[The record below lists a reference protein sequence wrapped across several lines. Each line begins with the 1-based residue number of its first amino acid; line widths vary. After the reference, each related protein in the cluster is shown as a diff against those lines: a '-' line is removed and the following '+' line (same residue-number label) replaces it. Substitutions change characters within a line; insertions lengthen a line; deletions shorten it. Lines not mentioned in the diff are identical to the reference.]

1 MSGLLS
7 GVLPT
12 IFSQADRAKRYIG
25 GLLSDPVGRMQQ
37 SGGQAVDD
45 LTKIGLLT
53 EQAFTDPKNPM
64 RPTDNAAYR
73 QLVDTYLNSVMNF
86 APAGVVT
93 GGPMAAQL
101 NQKYGDLLD
110 ATLLEGRNVNLSKV
124 VVPKDA
130 RGQGVGSDFMND
142 LAALADQQG
151 QRVTLTPSSDFG
163 GNKARLEQFYKRFG
177 FVPNK
182 GRTKDYEV
190 FEAMYRDPR

>member
-7 GVLPT
+7 GVLPAV
-12 IFSQADRAKRYIG
+12 FSQADRAKRFLG
-25 GLLSDPVGRMQQ
+25 GLLSDPVGRVEQ
-37 SGGQAVDD
+37 SMGQAQAD
-45 LTKIGLLT
+45 LSKMGLLS
-53 EQAFTDPKNPM
+53 EQAFSDPRNPM
-64 RPTDNAAYR
+64 KMQDNAASR

-86 APAGVVT
+86 APAGIVT

-110 ATLLEGRNVNLSKV
+110 ATLMEGRNVNLSKV

-142 LAALADQQG
+142 LVALADQQG
-151 QRVTLTPSSDFG
+151 QRVTLTPSADFG

-182 GRTKDYEV
+182 GRNKDYEV
-190 FEAMYRDPR
+190 FEAMYRDPK